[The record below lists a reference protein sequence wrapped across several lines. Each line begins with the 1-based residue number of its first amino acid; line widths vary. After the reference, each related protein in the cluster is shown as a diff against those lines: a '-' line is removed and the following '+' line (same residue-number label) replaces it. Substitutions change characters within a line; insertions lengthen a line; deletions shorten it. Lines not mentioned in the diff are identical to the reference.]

1 MIPLRKAA
9 AFISVPIFAVF
20 AAMAGWNHFAGD
32 EQKWVHYEHGENM
45 KILSE
50 HSSHEDCSII
60 MRSHGKPSGCRR
72 IDGPFGLLNRITDSV
87 L

>member
-9 AFISVPIFAVF
+9 SFIFVPIFAVV
-20 AAMAGWNHFAGD
+20 AAMVGWSFFAGD

-45 KILSE
+45 RMLGE
-50 HSSHEDCSII
+50 YSSHEECSQI
-60 MRSHGKPSGCRR
+60 MMNHGGPSGCRR
-72 IDGPFGLLNRITDSV
+72 IDGPFGLLNRIADGV